1 MKAVNAN
8 VVDDDVRG
16 GRSDVPC
23 EWQHKDSE
31 DTGKDAPQSAGED
44 VGGSCCLMWR
54 KHLGSEGTWD
64 EAGMRYQG
72 PVR

>member
-44 VGGSCCLMWR
+44 VGGSCCLM
-54 KHLGSEGTWD
+54 
-64 EAGMRYQG
+64 
-72 PVR
+72 